1 MTAAVLRPYAPRD
14 ADTVLSLN
22 QSHLDSV
29 GPLDAQRLQWL
40 VGLTDACLVAVVDE
54 ATPSAMVTGQPPT
67 NDTPTSETVVGYV
80 MVLPPGTA
88 YDSPNYRWFS
98 ERYDSFSYLDRV
110 VVAEAYQRRGIG
122 RLLYDAVEARARERG
137 RMTLEVYADPPNI
150 TSLAFHAARGYL
162 EVGRLTQTN
171 GKTCA
176 MFVKELG

>member
-54 ATPSAMVTGQPPT
+54 ATASAQVGQR
-67 NDTPTSETVVGYV
+67 DGRRLRL
-80 MVLPPGTA
+80 VLPPGTA

-110 VVAEAYQRRGIG
+110 VVADGHQRMGIG

-137 RMTLEVYADPPNI
+137 RMTLEVYAEPPNV
-150 TSLAFHAARGYL
+150 TSLAFHAARGYSRSA
-162 EVGRLTQTN
+162 GCCRPTARRAP
-171 GKTCA
+171 CSSRSSSRSSS
-176 MFVKELG
+176 ELG